1 MDLNKQIKYWTDG
14 ADSDIDTAKILIKNE
29 KYLHGL
35 FFCHLTIE
43 KTIKAHIVK
52 STHQIPPK
60 LHNLFRLLETTGID
74 ADDKTLEFFG
84 ILMKYQLEGRYPD
97 YNPVVPD
104 KRKVR
109 GYLKKTEEMLSWLKK
124 KL

>member
-1 MDLNKQIKYWTDG
+1 MDINKLIKYWAEG
-14 ADSDIDTAKILIKNE
+14 ADSDIDTAKILIKSE

-43 KTIKAHIVK
+43 KIIKAHVVK

-60 LHNLFRLLETTGID
+60 LHNLFRLLEITAID
-74 ADDKTLEFFG
+74 ADDETLEFFG

-97 YNPVVPD
+97 YNPIIPD
-104 KRKVR
+104 RRKVR
-109 GYLKKTEEMLSWLKK
+109 EYLQKTEEKLLWLKK